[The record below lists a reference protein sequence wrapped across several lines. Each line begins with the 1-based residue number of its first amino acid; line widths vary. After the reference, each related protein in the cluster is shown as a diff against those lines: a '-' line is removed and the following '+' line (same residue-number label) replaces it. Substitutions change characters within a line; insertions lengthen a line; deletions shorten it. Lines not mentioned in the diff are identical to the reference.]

1 MMYKR
6 GEFGVKQI
14 KNIPLYV
21 IIIGIVVM
29 ATVISLGTTGILLQ
43 QVIEKN
49 ERENINL
56 RLKSTAQIAAS
67 DPIIIRGLSLNASK
81 SDKSSVQIY
90 AQRLANTANIDF
102 VVVVNDDLYRLSHP
116 NDKQI
121 GKKFSSPQDAR
132 QTLQGK
138 AHFSTKVGVLGLG
151 YRYFDPVYDAN
162 HDIIGL
168 VSVGLTEDTIA
179 RSIKTA
185 RRPIFVGLTVG
196 LLIGIVGAIFLAKWI
211 KKILLDMEPYVI
223 AKKLVEKN
231 TIENSMMEGLLAID
245 DQQTII
251 AKNMAADQLL
261 PGIGNIGDHL
271 PVEIFQTFFVVPEKN
286 SDTHPN
292 RVLFKTR
299 AYLYS
304 VAQLVSPAV
313 GSLLLFRDITD
324 FKEIV
329 AELDGTKQYAQALRA
344 QTHEFMNK
352 LQAITGLIELKKYD
366 EVNKLIPQLT
376 SDYQQNIG
384 YIMARVKMP
393 VIAGFLIGKVNYAH
407 EHEIILNIGES
418 SCLPKLDILRREV
431 TNIIK
436 ILGNIIDNAVDA
448 LSDSDIAQKKID
460 LLLRYDDE
468 GETLVI
474 TIEDNGAGIASDQ
487 FSNILTIGF
496 STKGHGRGFGLTTV
510 NAIITDHQGVFDIQS
525 TLNIGTKVYI
535 EYPLRSRR
543 SM

>member
-1 MMYKR
+1 
-6 GEFGVKQI
+6 VKQI

-56 RLKSTAQIAAS
+56 RLKSTAQMAALE
-67 DPIIIRGLSLNASK
+67 PIIIRGLSLNASQ
-81 SDKSSVQIY
+81 SDKNAVQNY

-116 NDKQI
+116 NEKQI

-151 YRYFDPVYDAN
+151 YRYFEPVYDTN
-162 HDIIGL
+162 HSIIGL

-185 RRPIFVGLTVG
+185 RRPIFVGLIVG
-196 LLIGIVGAIFLAKWI
+196 LLIGIAGAVFLAKRV
-211 KKILLDMEPYVI
+211 KKILLNMEPHVI

-231 TIENSMMEGLLAID
+231 TIENSMMEGLLAVD
-245 DQQTII
+245 DQQNII
-251 AKNMAADQLL
+251 AKNMTADQLL
-261 PGIGNIGDHL
+261 PGIGDIGDHL
-271 PVEIFQTFFVVPEKN
+271 PIEIFQTFFARSEKD
-286 SDTHPN
+286 SDTK
-292 RVLFKTR
+292 RVLFQTR

-329 AELDGTKQYAQALRA
+329 EELDGTKQYAQALRA

-366 EVNKLIPQLT
+366 EVITLIPQLT

-393 VIAGFLIGKVNYAH
+393 VIAGFLIGKMNYAQ
-407 EHEIILNIGES
+407 EHDIILNISES
-418 SCLPKLDILRREV
+418 SYLPKLAILRREV

-448 LSDSDIAQKKID
+448 LSDSNNYQKKID
-460 LLLRYDDE
+460 VLLRYDDE
-468 GETLVI
+468 GQTLII
-474 TIEDNGAGIASDQ
+474 TIEDNGSGIASNQ
-487 FSNILTIGF
+487 LVEILTIGF
-496 STKGHGRGFGLTTV
+496 STKGHRRGFGLTTV
-510 NAIITDHQGVFDIQS
+510 NAIIMDHHGVFDIQS
-525 TLNIGTKVYI
+525 TLTIGTKVYI
-535 EYPLRSRR
+535 EYPLRNARP
-543 SM
+543 M